1 MEPKTIY
8 IGLAL
13 AIVALVG
20 VIVYLMMRNT
30 YPSCLGTKGKWNEI
44 FKSDKISSIKNFLK
58 LAQSAPDSKLVFKDT
73 CASCVV
79 DIAEQNY
86 EPKDFQENFVQI
98 LASPNSILLLGTC
111 KSQCVVEK

>member
-1 MEPKTIY
+1 MGFHWLSLHWWELLFI
-8 IGLAL
+8 
-13 AIVALVG
+13 
-20 VIVYLMMRNT
+20 LMMRNT

-58 LAQSAPDSKLVFKDT
+58 LAQSASDSQLVFKDT

-98 LASPNSILLLGTC
+98 LATNSVLLLGPC
-111 KSQCVVEK
+111 KGQCVEK

>member
-8 IGLAL
+8 IGFSL

-44 FKSDKISSIKNFLK
+44 FKNDKISSIKNFLK
-58 LAQSAPDSKLVFKDT
+58 LVQLEPNSKIVFKDT

-98 LASPNSILLLGTC
+98 LATNSVLLLGPC
-111 KSQCVVEK
+111 KGQCVEK

>member
-8 IGLAL
+8 IGFSL

-30 YPSCLGTKGKWNEI
+30 YPSCLGTKGKWNET

-58 LAQSAPDSKLVFKDT
+58 LAQLDPNNKMVFKDT

-79 DIAEQNY
+79 DISEQNY
-86 EPKDFQENFVQI
+86 EPKDFQENFIQI
-98 LASPNSILLLGTC
+98 LTSQNSVLLLGTC
-111 KSQCVVEK
+111 KSQCIDK

>member
-8 IGLAL
+8 IGFSL

-58 LAQSAPDSKLVFKDT
+58 LAQSAHDSKLVFKDT

-98 LASPNSILLLGTC
+98 LASPNSVLLLGTC
-111 KSQCVVEK
+111 KSQCVVDK